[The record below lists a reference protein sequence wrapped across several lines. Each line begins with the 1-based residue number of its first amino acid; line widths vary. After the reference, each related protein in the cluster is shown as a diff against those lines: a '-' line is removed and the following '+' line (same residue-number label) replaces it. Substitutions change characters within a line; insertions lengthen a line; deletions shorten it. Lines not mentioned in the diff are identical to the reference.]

1 MRGRDGAAR
10 LFFAITFG
18 VSFVMVADR
27 LFHPPRRRLNL
38 RDAGRGVHR
47 NQNAI
52 ASLYLLAVS
61 GFAKREPESRQ
72 QSRHANLIQSLVG
85 RSMMPGRTVRNAGE
99 VIQ

>member
-1 MRGRDGAAR
+1 MRKRDGAAR

-27 LFHPPRRRLNL
+27 LFHPPRRLQRAAAT
-38 RDAGRGVHR
+38 RCGHR

-61 GFAKREPESRQ
+61 GFAKPEPESRQ